1 MNCLGGLRQINNLTC
16 KGDIN
21 MDKQAGIDIGGV
33 SFNWDLE
40 KGEFLFEQQDAV
52 LFWVSSA
59 MKSFFD
65 TIEEVSG
72 DEASNLVFE
81 ATGFRQ
87 GVVVGEYFQNM
98 KNVSVMEA
106 VSLITNT
113 YSSAGW
119 GLAQV
124 EGLNLE
130 DKTFTAKFKNS
141 WEYKI
146 NKAQEKSEGG
156 KYMPAHY
163 AGIFSGLLNENI
175 WYEVV
180 KDQLQGEEYTEVNY
194 FLSSITVN
202 HNIRQLARK
211 TEMDEI
217 LHLEAVVED
226 KVRDLTELINE
237 LSSPIIPVLDGIVV
251 VPLIGKYDED
261 RSEALLEKTL
271 TNLPSYKAKY
281 LVLDL
286 TGLNENISQHTA
298 SFIDKIGSVSSLIG
312 VTTVLVGI
320 SPKLSV
326 IITQSN
332 VQLSKFDCFQTLQ
345 HGIHYALGQLGRKI
359 F

>member
-1 MNCLGGLRQINNLTC
+1 
-16 KGDIN
+16 
-21 MDKQAGIDIGGV
+21 MDKQAGIDIGGI
-33 SFNWDLE
+33 SFKWDLE

-72 DEASNLVFE
+72 VEASNLVFE

-87 GVVVGEYFQNM
+87 GIVVGEYFQNM
-98 KNVSVMEA
+98 KNVSVTEA
-106 VSLITNT
+106 VGLITNT

-119 GLAQV
+119 GLAKV
-124 EGLNLE
+124 ENLNIE
-130 DKTFTAKFKNS
+130 EKTFTAKFKNS

-146 NKAQEKSEGG
+146 NKAQEKSVGG

-163 AGIFSGLLNENI
+163 AGIFSGLLNENM

-180 KDQLQGEEYTEVNY
+180 KDQIQGHEFTEVKY
-194 FLSSITVN
+194 FPSTITVN
-202 HNIRQLARK
+202 HNIGQLARK

-226 KVRDLTELINE
+226 KVRDLTELVQE

-271 TNLPSYKAKY
+271 TNLPSHKAKY
-281 LVLDL
+281 IVLDL

-298 SFIDKIGSVSSLIG
+298 SFIEKIGSASTLIG
-312 VTTVLVGI
+312 VTTILVGI
-320 SPKLSV
+320 SPQLSI

-332 VQLSKFDCFQTLQ
+332 VQLSNFDCFQTLQ
-345 HGIHYALGQLGRKI
+345 HGIHYALAQMGRRI
-359 F
+359 I

>member
-1 MNCLGGLRQINNLTC
+1 
-16 KGDIN
+16 